1 MLSSMLDGVVGE
13 VTIEVRGMPP
23 DVGDARDCGGAW
35 PVVMGEGVMSVLDD

>member
-1 MLSSMLDGVVGE
+1 MLSSMLDGVVGD

-23 DVGDARDCGGAW
+23 DVEHARGCGGGW